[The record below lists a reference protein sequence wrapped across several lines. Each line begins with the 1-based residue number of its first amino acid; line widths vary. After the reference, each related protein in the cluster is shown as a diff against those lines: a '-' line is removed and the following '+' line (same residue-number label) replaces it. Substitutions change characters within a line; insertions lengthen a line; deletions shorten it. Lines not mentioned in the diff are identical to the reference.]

1 VSFLDNLENN
11 LKALE
16 SQEQGGIDE
25 SRRRDL
31 ERARSLAAAP
41 WAEQLKNGPYTKV
54 LMGVATRA
62 GFSRRVKVHLVWIGT
77 TLRLEAGDQRL
88 EFRPGAKGVSAV
100 FVDQLEDR
108 KPTLVD
114 LAGDPEVLINS
125 WMKVVDARRKVLAEQ
140 AAAEAKAAEELE
152 AE

>member
-25 SRRRDL
+25 SHRREL

-41 WAEQLKNGPYTKV
+41 WAEKLKNGPYTKA
-54 LMGVATRA
+54 LMSVATRA

-88 EFRPGAKGVSAV
+88 ELRPGPKGVAAV
-100 FVDQLEDR
+100 FIDQLQET
-108 KPTLVD
+108 KQMPVD
-114 LAGDPEVLINS
+114 LSGDPEVLVTT
-125 WMKVVDARRKVLAEQ
+125 WMKLVDARRKLLAEQ
-140 AAAEAKAAEELE
+140 AAVEAAAAEELE